1 MSHEAE
7 LPGRRFTA
15 EAMQM
20 IFTRYHT
27 ISQYV
32 EGKTVLD
39 VGCGAGIGL
48 GYLVRKGAKSVVG
61 IDYSTENLRIAK
73 HHYNNRKIKII
84 QSDAHKMPFKDN
96 YFDVITA
103 MQVIQYL
110 SIDRFLS
117 ECRRIFKREGVL
129 ILCLP
134 NKDRA
139 EGFQR
144 SPLSKNYFSIPDLFS
159 LLTKYHFDTKLLGA
173 FPVPEKNRTE
183 IKQESNVRK
192 IINIIPKSVRERIG
206 NIIDHKS
213 FVLANEIEDGIIE
226 SAKLVPISHKHP
238 DIHHK
243 ILYVIAYSRESSI
256 AQYKK

>member
-27 ISQYV
+27 ISPYV

-61 IDYSTENLRIAK
+61 IDYSMENLRIAK
-73 HHYNNRKIKII
+73 HYYNNRKIKII

-117 ECRRIFKREGVL
+117 ECRRIFKRDGVL

-139 EGFQR
+139 DCFQR
-144 SPLSKNYFSIPDLFS
+144 SSLSK
-159 LLTKYHFDTKLLGA
+159 
-173 FPVPEKNRTE
+173 
-183 IKQESNVRK
+183 
-192 IINIIPKSVRERIG
+192 ERIG

-243 ILYVIAYSRESSI
+243 ILYVIAYSCESGI